1 MEKLLNENEQYD
13 DFSGEQIAS
22 FKRYIEENDVF
33 NDNVFEVFEKN
44 LDYYASRYTRDEFV
58 SYAELFHANSDFW
71 NSDEMDENI
80 NLYEVS
86 VDWRNKTVHPH
97 DSEYVIKE
105 EKYVFIDSF
114 SDKIKKILNN
124 LNKKDIEL
132 YSSVDL
138 IFYVDGSLYQYLP
151 KKNFVFTWEKNG
163 KNLIDKISKILSMD
177 LTDKIVIIPIFI
189 PIRKMLFLGEYG
201 YRESLIDYGRILS
214 LVEHSTDDSKIIR
227 RFESRYINEKFRI
240 DSVEKSIISIIT
252 C

>member
-1 MEKLLNENEQYD
+1 MENIIQENKQYE
-13 DFSGEQIAS
+13 DFTGEQIAT
-22 FKRYIEENDVF
+22 FKRYIEENDVY
-33 NDNVFEVFEKN
+33 NDNVFELFEKN

-71 NSDEMDENI
+71 NSDEMQENI
-80 NLYEVS
+80 SLYEIS
-86 VDWRNKTVHPH
+86 VDWRNKTVHPQ

-114 SDKIKKILNN
+114 TNKIKTILENF
-124 LNKKDIEL
+124 NKEDLEL
-132 YSSVDL
+132 FSSVDL

-151 KKNFVFTWEKNG
+151 QKNFVFTWEKNG
-163 KNLIDKISKILSMD
+163 KKLIDDISKILSEN
-177 LTDKIVIIPIFI
+177 LTDKIVMIPIFV
-189 PIRKMLFLGEYG
+189 PIRKMLFFAEYG

-214 LVEHSTDDSKIIR
+214 LIEHSSDDAKIIR

-240 DSVEKSIISIIT
+240 DSVEKSILSIIT